1 MPRTPNGGWTYGLT
15 ARVCERLVFALIALA
30 LSFAAATDASAS
42 GFRRLALS
50 TVAFST
56 DGARYAVWQVSKSS
70 PIVILDTSTGRQ
82 GQISGC
88 SLDESSEHG
97 AGGRFLVRCGDGESL
112 LDVRTD
118 AITALPSGEY
128 GPEWQKVGL
137 RYVGGR
143 AELHARCHQTMREG
157 CTALYNIATG
167 VVTNVPESQVPDID
181 RPGAPPACRTFR
193 HRLLRLE
200 RGSLPE
206 QFSYSEGLLART
218 VQIGEAPVTELRIE
232 RCHRRAT
239 ILHVRT
245 EAENIY
251 LSGGLLT
258 WDTGHGGTEY
268 QEEEVGDIPP
278 GALKRGVLSSYRLS
292 TGQRR
297 SWTLPRLPLHTDYPQ
312 PTVGV
317 FGYSAH
323 TDYAVLWIAARSLN
337 CDKTCDVATSSVYIA
352 PMS

>member
-1 MPRTPNGGWTYGLT
+1 MPRFGLRCVPPVVLIGLAT
-15 ARVCERLVFALIALA
+15 MSCGFPLATFASQFRQLA
-30 LSFAAATDASAS
+30 P
-42 GFRRLALS
+42 S
-50 TVAFST
+50 TVAFSS
-56 DGARYAVWQVSKSS
+56 DGTRYAVWQVSKGS
-70 PIVILDTSTGRQ
+70 PIVIFDTRTGHQ

-88 SLDESSEHG
+88 DLDESGEHG
-97 AGGRFLVRCGDGESL
+97 AGGRFLLRCGHGESL
-112 LDVRTD
+112 LDVRTG

-143 AELHARCHQTMREG
+143 AELHARCHQTTRDEG

-167 VVTNVPESQVPDID
+167 AWTNVPESQVPDLD
-181 RPGAPPACRTFR
+181 RPGAPPACRPFR

-206 QFSYSEGLLART
+206 QFSYSEGVLART
-218 VQIGEAPVTELRIE
+218 VQIGEAPVTKLRIE

-239 ILHVRT
+239 IFHVRT
-245 EAENIY
+245 EPGNID

-258 WDTGHGGTEY
+258 WDTGHQGTQY
-268 QEEEVGDIPP
+268 QEEEVGDIPS

-323 TDYAVLWIAARSLN
+323 TDYAVLWIAARSLY
-337 CDKTCDVATSSVYIA
+337 CDKTCYVETSSVYIA
-352 PMS
+352 PTR